1 MVTAFVLANVKRT
14 AIHETAQE
22 LLKLEGVTEVY
33 SVAGDWDLVITIR
46 VANNEQLSEL
56 ITSHLLKLDD
66 IIRTTTLIG
75 FRAFSNYDL
84 DRMFSIGSE

>member
-1 MVTAFVLANVKRT
+1 MVTAFVLASVKRT
-14 AIHETAQE
+14 AINETAQN
-22 LLKLEGVTEVY
+22 LLKLEGVSEVY

-46 VANNEQLSEL
+46 VRDNELLSEL

-75 FRAFSNYDL
+75 FRAYSNYDL
-84 DRMFSIGSE
+84 DRMFSIGGE

>member
-1 MVTAFVLANVKRT
+1 
-14 AIHETAQE
+14 
-22 LLKLEGVTEVY
+22 LEGVSEVY

-46 VANNEQLSEL
+46 VRDNELLSEL

-75 FRAFSNYDL
+75 FRAYSNYDL
-84 DRMFSIGSE
+84 DRMFSIGGE